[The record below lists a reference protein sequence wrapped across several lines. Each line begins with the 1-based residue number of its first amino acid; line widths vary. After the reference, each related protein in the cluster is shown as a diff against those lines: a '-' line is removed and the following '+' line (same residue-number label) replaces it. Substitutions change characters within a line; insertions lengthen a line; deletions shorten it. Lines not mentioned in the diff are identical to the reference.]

1 MHILSCSYCAALP
14 SRSGMSS
21 TTGIALLRASCR
33 QGKGFLD
40 CLPLAFPLVG
50 VNVREIVQV
59 IDRQAVGSHEPRER
73 KAVHLH
79 TRRNQL
85 CGPPLPGI
93 AALLVMVR
101 KDSNPLIGEERK
113 GVLGNPIGSPHHRD
127 RRSAFLDAGAPR
139 QVKRRQ

>member
-1 MHILSCSYCAALP
+1 MHILSCSYCAAIT

-21 TTGIALLRASCR
+21 TPGIALLRASCR
-33 QGKGFLD
+33 QGKGFRD

-101 KDSNPLIGEERK
+101 KIRPLVGEEGKASSGIR
-113 GVLGNPIGSPHHRD
+113 LEAPII
-127 RRSAFLDAGAPR
+127 ATAACVLDAGAPR